1 MVRLCR
7 ERTRIKWSN
16 FCRAWGNWKEVEER
30 ERKKKSITIPT
41 HWINKRG
48 KYRIGRFQQMRLQQR
63 KKNDPIHWLHR
74 EIDLGS
80 SKGFF
85 IVNYSQPSTIY
96 LGNFF
101 KSGIKMMLGAFSVC
115 HVKDWNINKPK
126 HFLSKLQWIFFN
138 LYFLAILCTE
148 LSQKF
153 MLRWGCDSA

>member
-16 FCRAWGNWKEVEER
+16 FCGAWGELERGRGER
-30 ERKKKSITIPT
+30 EKEK
-41 HWINKRG
+41 INNNSDPLNKQKREISNWQISA
-48 KYRIGRFQQMRLQQR
+48 KRLRQR

-101 KSGIKMMLGAFSVC
+101 KLGIKMMLGAFSVC

>member
-1 MVRLCR
+1 MIQFLRSMGEL
-7 ERTRIKWSN
+7 ERGR
-16 FCRAWGNWKEVEER
+16 GER
-30 ERKKKSITIPT
+30 ERKKK
-41 HWINKRG
+41 INNNSDPLNKQKR
-48 KYRIGRFQQMRLQQR
+48 KISNWQISAMRLQQR

-138 LYFLAILCTE
+138 LYFLAI
-148 LSQKF
+148 
-153 MLRWGCDSA
+153 MLRWGCDSAFYMKMAFKDT